1 MNLRNLYLINM
12 VVAFVFG
19 LALLLGASTVLAF
32 YGMKTGP
39 SEELEAQLF
48 GSALLIPALLSW
60 FAKDF
65 ADAQARRGTVI
76 SFFVSAAVGF
86 IVSLLGTLSGAMKS
100 AGWSA
105 VIIFLFFALGYGY
118 FLFFRQN
125 EM

>member
-12 VVAFVFG
+12 IVALLFALG
-19 LALLLGASTVLAF
+19 LLLGASTVLSF
-32 YGMKTGP
+32 YGMKIGP

-65 ADAQARRGTVI
+65 ADAEAKRGTVT
-76 SFFVSAAVGF
+76 SFFVSAVVSL

-105 VIIFLFFALGYGY
+105 VIIFLFFAVGYGY
-118 FLFFRQN
+118 FLFIKPN